1 MVRYIW
7 YGNYYFLHLTYL
19 TPIVKTET
27 YYLYNVKKKK
37 KKKKII
43 KAYVSDGILGS
54 PITLAYCDVI
64 LFSLWD
70 ILCIHNHF
78 HLKINDKYCLMV
90 VDNASL
96 VCFS

>member
-1 MVRYIW
+1 
-7 YGNYYFLHLTYL
+7 
-19 TPIVKTET
+19 
-27 YYLYNVKKKK
+27 
-37 KKKKII
+37 
-43 KAYVSDGILGS
+43 SDGILGS